1 MTTARA
7 KYVEDLYLEA
17 LAAAVAVPAGTSWR
31 EPCLAV
37 AEKIRQL
44 HVSLITEEH
53 DKAKMPNMKLD
64 GDASTSVARDHQNDP
79 LRDVTITD
87 SNVFWTNYLSCEG
100 NIPARLHNAL
110 QKFIESRRHG

>member
-17 LAAAVAVPAGTSWR
+17 LAAAVRFTAGTSWR

-64 GDASTSVARDHQNDP
+64 GDDSTPVARDHQNDP
-79 LRDVTITD
+79 LRDVTNDEAAKHRYYLTYASLSISD
-87 SNVFWTNYLSCEG
+87 SK
-100 NIPARLHNAL
+100 AML
-110 QKFIESRRHG
+110 QSFIESRRHG